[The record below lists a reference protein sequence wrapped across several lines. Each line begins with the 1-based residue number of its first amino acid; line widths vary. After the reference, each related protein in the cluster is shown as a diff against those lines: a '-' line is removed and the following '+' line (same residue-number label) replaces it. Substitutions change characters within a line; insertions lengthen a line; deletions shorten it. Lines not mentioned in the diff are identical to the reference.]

1 MGLDTRDIPQEGK
14 TYIFMAYGQPDG
26 ELILEEF
33 SGDIEY
39 TDEGLK
45 EMYMDYIENE
55 IPKEQEGFI
64 SKYDVNYSN

>member
-1 MGLDTRDIPQEGK
+1 
-14 TYIFMAYGQPDG
+14 MAYGQPDG

-45 EMYMDYIENE
+45 EMYMEYIENE

-64 SKYDVNYSN
+64 SKYDVNYGN